1 VPASTD
7 VAIYLG
13 LHQRDLSVRWLIGW
27 HNQRV
32 ERSAKVSRLLMN
44 NSRTTSLA
52 ADAHRYAADREA
64 REENIR
70 GWSSVM
76 EGS

>member
-13 LHQRDLSVRWLIGW
+13 LHQRDLSVRWLIRW

-32 ERSAKVSRLLMN
+32 ERSAKVSRLLMF
-44 NSRTTSLA
+44 NSHATPLA
-52 ADAHRYAADREA
+52 ADAPR
-64 REENIR
+64 
-70 GWSSVM
+70 
-76 EGS
+76 